1 MIEFVKTPPEIG
13 QQWLL
18 TMVTIRVFIV
28 GVMLVIRDGRFLF
41 LMLPAMMIPACKQLG
56 WDYWSSATFIVHYE
70 TFQNHE
76 TVNCLHL
83 PWPAWT
89 FTASLNCTS
98 LGRWRYT

>member
-1 MIEFVKTPPEIG
+1 MRANPNVLEPDLG
-13 QQWLL
+13 QADLAAAGL
-18 TMVTIRVFIV
+18 D
-28 GVMLVIRDGRFLF
+28 L
-41 LMLPAMMIPACKQLG
+41 
-56 WDYWSSATFIVHYE
+56 VHYE